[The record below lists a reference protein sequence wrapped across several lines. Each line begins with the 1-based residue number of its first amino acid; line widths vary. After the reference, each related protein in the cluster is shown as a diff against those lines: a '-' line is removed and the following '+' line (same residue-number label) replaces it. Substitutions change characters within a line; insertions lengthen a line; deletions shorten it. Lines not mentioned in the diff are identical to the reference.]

1 MRHAPLLKLLALFG
15 LCVLTVT
22 AGCAPGS
29 SARSRFYMPVAL
41 VAPGDEPPQAKAGGI
56 RVGIGPIRL
65 AEYLDR
71 PQIVTRDGGVL
82 VQLAEFER
90 WAEPLEDSVARVVAE
105 NVSRLMGDRPLEVF
119 PWNSSADPAFQVR
132 GEILRLDG
140 ELGGDA
146 VLEAWFSIVGS
157 TSRKGESRKVAY
169 REPAGPDYA
178 SLVLAES
185 RLLERLSRDIAAALS
200 EKLGEP

>member
-1 MRHAPLLKLLALFG
+1 MRHAPLLKLLALLG

-41 VAPGDEPPQAKAGGI
+41 VAPGDAPPQAKAGGI

-71 PQIVTRDGGVL
+71 PQIVTRGDGVQ

-90 WAEPLEDSVARVVAE
+90 WAEPLEDSVARVIAK
-105 NVSRLMGDRPLEVF
+105 NVSRLMDDRPLAVF

-157 TSRKGESRKVAY
+157 SRKGDSRKVAY

-178 SLVLAES
+178 SLVQAES

-200 EKLGEP
+200 EKLEEP